1 MTLEGRVAIVT
12 GAGRGLG
19 RKIAETLAARGARV
33 ALLAR
38 SQQQIEAA
46 AAEIARQGGAALGL
60 AADVGR
66 WSEAERAVAA
76 VEERLGPVDCLVNNA
91 GSGWHRPFLEW
102 SPEEIAESLDSTL
115 AGTIWMCRAAL
126 PAMVARGR
134 GHVVNVA
141 SDLARRPLA
150 NMAVYVGAKHGVLGF
165 SQSLLREVRARGIK
179 VSTVLPGHLDTGF
192 GGGREG
198 SRDSARALSPDWVA
212 ERIVDLLEAPGAWVV
227 DELAL
232 HPLGQDF

>member
-1 MTLEGRVAIVT
+1 MSLQGRVAMVT

-19 RKIAETLAARGARV
+19 RRIAEALAGRGVRV
-33 ALLAR
+33 ALVAR
-38 SQQQIEAA
+38 GRDEIEAVA
-46 AAEIARQGGAALGL
+46 AGIERRGGEALAL
-60 AADVGR
+60 PADVGR
-66 WSEAERAVAA
+66 WSEAAGAVAA
-76 VEERLGPVDCLVNNA
+76 VEGRFGPADYLVNNA
-91 GSGWHRPFLEW
+91 GSGWYRPFLEW
-102 SPEEIAESLDSTL
+102 SPEEISQSLGASLT
-115 AGTIWMCRAAL
+115 GTIWMCRAAL
-126 PAMVARGR
+126 PAMVARGS

-165 SQSLLREVRARGIK
+165 SQSLLREVRSQGIK
-179 VSTVLPGHLDTGF
+179 VSTVLPGIVDTAF

-198 SRDSARALSPDWVA
+198 SRDPAWSMSPEWVA
-212 ERIVDLLEAPGAWVV
+212 ERIVELLEAPGAWVV

>member
-1 MTLEGRVAIVT
+1 MTLEGKVAIVT

-19 RKIAETLAARGARV
+19 RRIAEALAARGARI

-38 SQQQIEAA
+38 RREEIEAVA
-46 AAEIARQGGAALGL
+46 AGIGRQGGEALAL

-66 WSEAERAVAA
+66 WSEAARAVAA
-76 VEERLGPVDCLVNNA
+76 VEERFGPVDYLVNNA
-91 GSGWHRPFLEW
+91 GSGWYRPFLEW
-102 SPEEIAESLDSTL
+102 SPEEIAESLESSL

-165 SQSLLREVRARGIK
+165 SQSLLREVRSKGVK
-179 VSTVLPGHLDTGF
+179 VSTVLPGIVDTAF

-198 SRDSARALSPDWVA
+198 SRDPAWSMSPEWVA
-212 ERIVDLLEAPGAWVV
+212 ERIVELLEAPGSWVV

>member
-1 MTLEGRVAIVT
+1 MSLQGSVAIVT

-19 RKIAETLAARGARV
+19 RRIAEQLAARGARV
-33 ALLAR
+33 ALVAR
-38 SQQQIEAA
+38 GHEEIEAV
-46 AAEIARQGGAALGL
+46 AEGVARRGGEALAL

-66 WSEAERAVAA
+66 WSEAARVVAA
-76 VEERLGPVDCLVNNA
+76 VAERFGGVDILVNNA
-91 GSGWHRPFLEW
+91 GSGWYKPFLEW
-102 SPEEIAESLDSTL
+102 TPEEIAQALDSSL
-115 AGTIWMCRAAL
+115 AGTVWMCRAAL
-126 PAMVARGR
+126 PAMVERGR

-165 SQSLLREVRARGIK
+165 SQSLLREVRTRGIK
-179 VSTVLPGHLDTGF
+179 VSTILPGIVDTAF

-198 SRDSARALSPDWVA
+198 SRDPAWSMSPEWVA
-212 ERIVDLLEAPGAWVV
+212 EQIVALLEAPGTWVV